1 MSEEDILYSTRK
13 FAELAGVSIRTLKR
27 WLKNGILIPAVKCD
41 NGYNFYSQEQL
52 ENFKRVTPLDKNVT
66 PLTESESQTCD
77 TQVKN
82 FEKPVTQETKRVTR
96 SSEVVKRSDTGVTSS
111 EEKDSVEY
119 KTRKKVSLSDKEDC
133 EMVTSYP
140 SSLAVPT
147 AIKYQ
152 HAMSF
157 NEIGY
162 AYLCPNYDTSNLKFQ
177 DGKIFFEGSEPL
189 RMITEA
195 ELQNYKTKES
205 ITDITGL
212 PILRAYYS
220 ILLARYEE
228 AMKKG
233 EKLPMTLALY
243 APDLAEYLG
252 LGRNIN
258 DKTIQSIMSQFHSF
272 DNVISIM
279 KSTSRSGKERI
290 SYFPVLSFLG
300 YDAETNLIYIS
311 SLYLWKVI
319 DKIFKASIRV
329 NRKSEPYLKKDGSP
343 MLLPSHSY
351 LIKPDITRE
360 KNQAA
365 IENVVII
372 VTTIEQAGSNIPHI
386 RASTIIERNPQL
398 QERIAKTA
406 ENHRNRLL
414 QRVFKKTWQLLRDQ
428 TNLLAVYKDIQLPD
442 PEDSNNIP
450 TLKTLSK
457 VYEFPHNGKHGEEK
471 ANENSSNVKHR
482 KSKK

>member
-1 MSEEDILYSTRK
+1 MAEENIFYSTK
-13 FAELAGVSIRTLKR
+13 GAAEFLGVSERTIQNYRKD
-27 WLKNGILIPAVKCD
+27 GILIPDEFGKNNSVLYSKKNLIQVVKRLLASGETLLKF
-41 NGYNFYSQEQL
+41 NPQVVKRYQKIL
-52 ENFKRVTPLDKNVT
+52 EEDA
-66 PLTESESQTCD
+66 Q
-77 TQVKN
+77 
-82 FEKPVTQETKRVTR
+82 
-96 SSEVVKRSDTGVTSS
+96 VVKRSSEGVKCST
-111 EEKDSVEY
+111 DY
-119 KTRKKVSLSDKEDC
+119 KTRKKVTLPDDEDC

-147 AIKYQ
+147 IIQYQYAI
-152 HAMSF
+152 SF
-157 NEIGY
+157 NEVGH

-189 RMITEA
+189 RMISEA

-205 ITDITGL
+205 ITDVSGF

-258 DKTIQSIMSQFHSF
+258 DKTIQSIMAQFHSF

-279 KSTSRSGKERI
+279 KSTSSSGKIRK

-300 YDAETNLIYIS
+300 YDADTNTIHIS

-319 DKIFKASIRV
+319 DRIYKTSIRKDK
-329 NRKSEPYLKKDGSP
+329 KSQPKLKRDGTP
-343 MLLPSHSY
+343 LLLPSHSY
-351 LIKPDITRE
+351 VIKPSITRE

-365 IENVVII
+365 VENVVII
-372 VTTIEQAGSNIPHI
+372 VTTIEQAGSNTPHI
-386 RASTIIERNPQL
+386 RASTIIERNPQF
-398 QERIAKTA
+398 QERLNESK
-406 ENHRNRLL
+406 NPNQLL
-414 QRVFKKTWQLLRDQ
+414 QRVFNRTWKLLRDQ
-428 TNLLAVYKDIQLPD
+428 TNLSNVYKDIHLPD
-442 PEDSNNIP
+442 PEDSKNIP
-450 TLKTLSK
+450 TLKTLDM
-457 VYEFPHNGKHGEEK
+457 VFEFPHEGKVTAVKPVQADKVVSRRGKSAHKKPTEK
-471 ANENSSNVKHR
+471 
-482 KSKK
+482 

>member
-1 MSEEDILYSTRK
+1 MSEENIFYSTKGAAEFLGVSERTIQNYRKEGFLIPDEFGKNNSVLYSKKNLIQVVKRYLSSGETFLKKQPQVVKRYQK
-13 FAELAGVSIRTLKR
+13 ILEEDSQGVK
-27 WLKNGILIPAVKCD
+27 
-41 NGYNFYSQEQL
+41 
-52 ENFKRVTPLDKNVT
+52 
-66 PLTESESQTCD
+66 
-77 TQVKN
+77 
-82 FEKPVTQETKRVTR
+82 R
-96 SSEVVKRSDTGVTSS
+96 SSEVVKCSDTGVTRS
-111 EEKDSVEY
+111 EEKDSIEY
-119 KTRKKVSLSDKEDC
+119 KTRKK
-133 EMVTSYP
+133 VTSYP

-471 ANENSSNVKHR
+471 ATENSSNVKHR

>member
-1 MSEEDILYSTRK
+1 MSEENIFYSTKGAAEFLGVSERTIQRYRKDGILTPNGFGENHSVLYSKKNLIQGVTRLLEGGDT
-13 FAELAGVSIRTLKR
+13 F
-27 WLKNGILIPAVKCD
+27 LKNQPQVVTRYQKILEEDSK
-41 NGYNFYSQEQL
+41 G
-52 ENFKRVTPLDKNVT
+52 
-66 PLTESESQTCD
+66 
-77 TQVKN
+77 
-82 FEKPVTQETKRVTR
+82 VTR
-96 SSEVVKRSDTGVTSS
+96 SSEVVKSSDTGVTSS
-111 EEKDSVEY
+111 EEKDSIEY
-119 KTRKKVSLSDKEDC
+119 KTRKKISLSDKEEC

-140 SSLAVPT
+140 SSLAV
-147 AIKYQ
+147 IKYQ

-220 ILLARYEE
+220 ILLARYED

-471 ANENSSNVKHR
+471 ATENSSNVKHR